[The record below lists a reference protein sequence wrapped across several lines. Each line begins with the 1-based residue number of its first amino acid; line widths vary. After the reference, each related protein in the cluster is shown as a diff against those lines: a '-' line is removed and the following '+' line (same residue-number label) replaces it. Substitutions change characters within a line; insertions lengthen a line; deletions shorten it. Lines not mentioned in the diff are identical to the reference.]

1 MGTAR
6 TVQGVRGQ
14 TGPSICAARQA
25 RVPPTCPRGQPL
37 HIKDAVYLA
46 FRKGQMNKEEKLG
59 AAGAGMGVGEQ
70 KKGQRKGHSQFPA
83 KLRWEATLGATILSV
98 LNLVK

>member
-6 TVQGVRGQ
+6 TVRGVREQ
-14 TGPSICAARQA
+14 TGPSICVARQA
-25 RVPPTCPRGQPL
+25 RVPPTCPRGQPP

-59 AAGAGMGVGEQ
+59 TAGAGEGA
-70 KKGQRKGHSQFPA
+70 KKG
-83 KLRWEATLGATILSV
+83 TLSV
-98 LNLVK
+98 PTKIKVGGNFGSHHFIGPKSCEVKTLK